1 MLSIRFLVHST
12 LLSTVATLATPAAY
26 AQEADENNGLEEIVV
41 TAQKRQTNLQDTPI
55 AITALTSSALSDRAA
70 TRIEDIAGAVPNVYI
85 DQRSLRS
92 QAIAIR
98 GLSADLNNPGLDQS
112 VGIYVD
118 GVYLGRA
125 TPGNASLFDLERVE
139 VLRGPQGALYG
150 KNTIAGAINYIS
162 KLPDGT
168 LRGSVQG
175 GYGNY
180 DAWSLRGVISGPIA
194 GDKIAA
200 SIAASVDQRDGLT
213 RNLTTGNL
221 LDDLDSL
228 AARGTLLFRPS
239 TGLEIVLR
247 GDISRDRAFGVAS
260 DIFENGV
267 LAGSPL
273 EDTNP
278 FDRLTTQD
286 FDSTVSRD
294 VWGVSGDINWDLGN
308 GKLTSITA
316 YRGFKWKNLTDND
329 NTALFM
335 LNSGIAER
343 QNQLSQELRYA
354 GKTGALDFV
363 VGGYYFHQSLDT
375 VATSIVGPDLGIYP
389 DPVTGTISADV
400 TTRSLALFGQGEYHF
415 SDRFSIS
422 VGMRYTDESKSLVH
436 SQVGDPFEL
445 LLATYPE
452 RKMKRSEDN
461 FSPSASI
468 NFKPSDD
475 VLLYGSYSRGFKS
488 GGFNAF
494 SITPTSNAPF
504 EPEYVD
510 NFELGLKSTLLDG
523 RARFNLA
530 LFWMNYRDLQVN
542 QLLLISGVPR
552 YETSNAARARSRGL
566 EAEFA
571 IQAAP
576 GVEIAANYSML
587 DAKFVDYQ
595 NATTAGDDYSDNRL
609 PGAPRHSG
617 SVSVQY
623 DNSIRGD
630 WNLFA
635 RAELVARSS
644 IFFAVDNSYS
654 QSSVGLLNGRIGLHT
669 PDGPWG
675 IYLWGRNLTDRK
687 YVTDRYDS
695 PILPGQVG
703 HILANPRMYGVE
715 LKLSF

>member
-1 MLSIRFLVHST
+1 MRSIRFFIHAT
-12 LLSTVATLATPAAY
+12 LLSTVAMLSTHVSHAK
-26 AQEADENNGLEEIVV
+26 EADDNHELEEIVV

-70 TRIEDIAGAVPNVYI
+70 TRIEDIAGAIPNVYI

-112 VGIYVD
+112 VGLYVD

-162 KLPDGT
+162 KLPDNT
-168 LRGSVQG
+168 LRGSIQG

-180 DAWSLRGVISGPIA
+180 DAWSLRGVISGPISN
-194 GDKIAA
+194 DKVAA
-200 SIAASVDQRDGLT
+200 SVAASVDQRDGLT
-213 RNLTTGNL
+213 RNLATGNR
-221 LDDLDSL
+221 LDDLDSV

-239 TGLEIVLR
+239 EGLEIVLR
-247 GDISRDRAFGVAS
+247 GDISRDRAFAVAS
-260 DIFENGV
+260 DIFDNGV

-273 EDTNP
+273 ADSDP
-278 FDRLTTQD
+278 FDRAVVQE
-286 FDSTVSRD
+286 FDSTVRRD
-294 VWGVSGDINWDLGN
+294 VWGVSGDINLELGN

-316 YRGFKWKNLTDND
+316 YRGFKWRNLTDND
-329 NTALFM
+329 NTVLFM

-343 QNQLSQELRYA
+343 QNQFSQELRYA
-354 GKTGALDFV
+354 GKAGALDFV

-375 VATSIVGPDLGIYP
+375 VATSIVGPDLGVYP
-389 DPVTGTISADV
+389 NPVIGTVNGDV

-415 SDRFSIS
+415 SDKISLS
-422 VGMRYTDESKSLVH
+422 VGMRYTDERKSLVH
-436 SQVGDPFEL
+436 SQVGDPFQL
-445 LLATYPE
+445 LLATYPQ
-452 RKMKRSEDN
+452 RTVKRSEDN
-461 FSPSASI
+461 FSPSASL
-468 NFKPSDD
+468 NFKPSEDI
-475 VLLYGSYSRGFKS
+475 LLYGSYSRGFKS

-494 SITPTSNAPF
+494 SITPTSDALF

-510 NFELGLKSTLLDG
+510 NFELGLKSTFLNG

-571 IQAAP
+571 FQLAP
-576 GVEIAANYSML
+576 RVEIAANYSML
-587 DAKFVDYQ
+587 DAKFADYR
-595 NATTAGDDYSDNRL
+595 NATVAGDDYTGNRL

-623 DNSIRGD
+623 DNSIWGD
-630 WNLFA
+630 WNFFA
-635 RAELVARSS
+635 RTEIVARSR
-644 IFFAVDNSYS
+644 IFFAVDNAYS
-654 QSSVGLLNGRIGLHT
+654 QSSVGLLNSRIGLHT

-675 IYLWGRNLTDRK
+675 IYLWGRNLTNRT
-687 YVTDRYDS
+687 YATDRYAS

-703 HILANPRMYGVE
+703 HVLANPRMYGVE